1 MNALLQA
8 ISAPGLAVF
17 RYVVAV
23 PVLLLLIRGRA
34 WWTLAWVCSVAFL
47 ISPLTTVIK
56 EFVGRVRP
64 PFANGGALDPSK
76 SFPSGHSSGIAASVV
91 VGLVLAWPV
100 LTARGRRLW
109 MAFGVVL
116 AVTVGLSRMWLGV
129 HYFSDVLAGES
140 LGVAWALLT
149 AVLFGA
155 FPGGR
160 AALPAPR

>member
-1 MNALLQA
+1 
-8 ISAPGLAVF
+8 
-17 RYVVAV
+17 
-23 PVLLLLIRGRA
+23 
-34 WWTLAWVCSVAFL
+34 
-47 ISPLTTVIK
+47 
-56 EFVGRVRP
+56 
-64 PFANGGALDPSK
+64 
-76 SFPSGHSSGIAASVV
+76 
-91 VGLVLAWPV
+91 
-100 LTARGRRLW
+100 